1 MNYIIVIAVK
11 IGSKVVNDVIR
22 CYDFYI
28 INKDIKVVYG
38 EGFYM
43 VQPIKKIALLT
54 GGGDC
59 PGLNAVIRAITRAAI
74 LNYGI
79 EVIGYRFGYKGLYH
93 NNFMPLTME
102 TVTGILHRGGTILY
116 SSNKDNLFDY
126 LVDDGHGGKVKK
138 DVSDVAVENLKKDG
152 VDVLVILGGD
162 GTLTSARDFSRKGV
176 NVIGVP
182 KTMDN
187 DLASTDVTYGFI
199 SAMSVGTE
207 FIDRLQTT
215 AKSHHRVICCE
226 LMGRDAGWITL
237 YAGLAGN
244 AGVCLI
250 PEIPFTIEN
259 IAKAIKKRDEM
270 GLPYTVVAVA
280 EGAKYADGTKVI
292 GKIVEDSPDPVRYSG
307 LAAKVADDLEK
318 VIPNHE
324 VRSVN
329 PGHIIRG
336 GDITAY
342 DRILSIRYGVAAVE
356 LINECK
362 FGNVV
367 TINGDKMGYTSLEEV
382 IGAAKIGQQKHVDPN
397 GELVKAAKAIGISFG
412 DE

>member
-1 MNYIIVIAVK
+1 MEKKVK
-11 IGSKVVNDVIR
+11 R
-22 CYDFYI
+22 
-28 INKDIKVVYG
+28 
-38 EGFYM
+38 
-43 VQPIKKIALLT
+43 IALLS

-59 PGLNAVIRAITRAAI
+59 PGLNAVIRTITKTAIRK
-74 LNYGI
+74 YGW
-79 EVIGYRFGYKGLYH
+79 EVIGYVYGYRGLY
-93 NNFMPLTME
+93 NNNYIELTE
-102 TVTGILHRGGTILY
+102 EKVEDIYKEGGTILY
-116 SSNKDNLFDY
+116 SSNKDNL
-126 LVDDGHGGKVKK
+126 LIISDDGKGGKVKK
-138 DVSDVAVENLKKDG
+138 DVSDVGVENLKKAG
-152 VDVLVILGGD
+152 VDVLVVLGGD

-187 DLASTDVTYGFI
+187 DLTSTDLTYGFI
-199 SAMSVGTE
+199 SAMSVGTD

-226 LMGRDAGWITL
+226 LMGRDAGWIAL
-237 YAGLAGN
+237 YSGLAGN

-259 IAKAIKKRDEM
+259 IAKHVAKRDAE
-270 GLPYTVVAVA
+270 GLPYTVIAVA

-324 VRSVN
+324 VRAVN

-342 DRILSIRYGVAAVE
+342 DRILSIRFGVKACE
-356 LINECK
+356 LIDEGL
-362 FGNVV
+362 FG
-367 TINGDKMGYTSLEEV
+367 KCCYPSW
-382 IGAAKIGQQKHVDPN
+382 
-397 GELVKAAKAIGISFG
+397 
-412 DE
+412 

>member
-1 MNYIIVIAVK
+1 M
-11 IGSKVVNDVIR
+11 SKEV
-22 CYDFYI
+22 
-28 INKDIKVVYG
+28 
-38 EGFYM
+38 
-43 VQPIKKIALLT
+43 KKIALLS

-59 PGLNAVIRAITRAAI
+59 PGLNAVIRTLTKTAIEK
-74 LNYGI
+74 YGW
-79 EVIGYRFGYKGLYH
+79 EVIGFVYGYRGLYT
-93 NNFMPLTME
+93 NNYINLTLDKVE
-102 TVTGILHRGGTILY
+102 NIYKEGGTILY

-126 LVDDGHGGKVKK
+126 LVDDGQGGKVKK
-138 DVSDVAVENLKKDG
+138 DVSDVGVENLKKDG

-176 NVIGVP
+176 NVVGVP

-187 DLASTDVTYGFI
+187 DLASTDVTYGFM

-215 AKSHHRVICCE
+215 AKSHHRVILCE

-250 PEIPFTIEN
+250 PEIPFTVEN
-259 IAKAIKKRDEM
+259 VAKAVKKRDEA
-270 GLPYTVVAVA
+270 GLPYTVIAVA
-280 EGAKYADGTKVI
+280 EGARYADGTKVI
-292 GKIVEDSPDPVRYSG
+292 GKIVEDSPEPVRLG
-307 LAAKVADDLEK
+307 GIAKQLEEDLEK

-336 GDITAY
+336 GDISAY
-342 DRILSIRYGVAAVE
+342 DRILSIRYGVAAAG
-356 LINECK
+356 LINEGHV
-362 FGNVV
+362 GNVV

-382 IGAAKIGQQKHVDPN
+382 IGAAKVGQQKHVDPN
-397 GELVKAAKAIGISFG
+397 GELVKAAKAVGISFG

>member
-1 MNYIIVIAVK
+1 MK
-11 IGSKVVNDVIR
+11 
-22 CYDFYI
+22 
-28 INKDIKVVYG
+28 
-38 EGFYM
+38 E
-43 VQPIKKIALLT
+43 IKKIALLS

-59 PGLNAVIRAITRAAI
+59 PGLNAVIRTITKTAIEKF
-74 LNYGI
+74 GW
-79 EVIGYRFGYKGLYH
+79 EVIGYVFGYRGLYT
-93 NNFMPLTME
+93 NNYIDLTLDKVE
-102 TVTGILHRGGTILY
+102 DIYKEGGTILY

-126 LVDDGHGGKVKK
+126 LVDDGKGGKVKK
-138 DVSDVAVENLKKDG
+138 DVSDVGVENLKKDG
-152 VDVLVILGGD
+152 VDCLVVLGGD

-187 DLASTDVTYGFI
+187 DLSCTDVTYGFM

-215 AKSHHRVICCE
+215 AKSHHRVILCE

-244 AGVCLI
+244 AAICLI
-250 PEIPFTIEN
+250 PEIPFTLEN
-259 IAKAIKKRDEM
+259 IVKCVKERDAK
-270 GLPYTVVAVA
+270 GLPYTVIAVS

-292 GKIVEDSPDPVRYSG
+292 GKIVEDSPDPIRLG
-307 LAAKVADDLEK
+307 GIAKQLEGQLEK
-318 VIPNHE
+318 LIPNHE

-336 GDITAY
+336 GDIGAY
-342 DRILSIRYGVAAVE
+342 DRILSIRYGVAACE
-356 LINECK
+356 LINEGK

-367 TINGDKMGYTSLEEV
+367 TINGDQMGYTSLEEV
-382 IGAAKIGQQKHVDPN
+382 IGAAKFGRQKHVDPN
-397 GELVKAAKAIGISFG
+397 GELVRDAKAIGVCFG

>member
-1 MNYIIVIAVK
+1 MN
-11 IGSKVVNDVIR
+11 SKV
-22 CYDFYI
+22 
-28 INKDIKVVYG
+28 
-38 EGFYM
+38 
-43 VQPIKKIALLT
+43 KKIALLS

-59 PGLNAVIRAITRAAI
+59 PGLNAVIRTITKIAIEKY
-74 LNYGI
+74 NW
-79 EVIGYRFGYKGLYH
+79 EVIGFVYGYRGLY
-93 NNFMPLTME
+93 NNNYVELTIDKE
-102 TVTGILHRGGTILY
+102 GGTILY

-126 LVDDGHGGKVKK
+126 LVDDGNGGKVRK
-138 DVSDVAVENLKKDG
+138 DVSDVGVENLKKDG
-152 VDVLVILGGD
+152 VDVLVVLGGD

-187 DLASTDVTYGFI
+187 DLTSTDLTYGFI

-226 LMGRDAGWITL
+226 LMGREAGWISL

-244 AGVCLI
+244 AGVVLI

-259 IAKAIKKRDEM
+259 IAKAVKKRDEA
-270 GLPYTVVAVA
+270 GLPYTVIAVA
-280 EGAKYADGTKVI
+280 EGAKYADGTKSI
-292 GKIVEDSPDPVRYSG
+292 GKIVEDSPDPIRYSG

-336 GDITAY
+336 GDIDAY
-342 DRILSIRYGVAAVE
+342 DRILSIRFGNKACAMIDE
-356 LINECK
+356 GL

-367 TINGDKMGYTSLEEV
+367 SLKGGNMEYTSLEEV
-382 IGAAKIGQQKHVDPN
+382 IGDAKFGKQKLVDPN
-397 GELVKAAKAIGISFG
+397 GDLVLAAKAMGVSFG